1 MVPWLIREEQNTAFP
16 PGIRF
21 DHPDEQKSYVKK
33 WLIEEAKMPIA
44 ADKLDISFYA
54 LVTMMIIIA
63 YSQWEISQH

>member
-44 ADKLDISFYA
+44 A
-54 LVTMMIIIA
+54 
-63 YSQWEISQH
+63 EN